1 LLVTV
6 HPATGPGTGA
16 EWWQVAAL
24 AATVW
29 QVAVSAAT
37 AGSRRGP
44 RQRGRN
50 VHVTAQ
56 PTRQLGTDGPR
67 IPVVGLGLMGMSEFY
82 GEGDDAASE
91 QVIDEALDAGVRLLD
106 TADMYGRGHNER
118 LAGRVLARRRG
129 DAVLATKFAI
139 VREGDTR
146 RIDSSPAYLR
156 RAVDA
161 SLQRLGIDR
170 IDLYYMHRWDGV
182 TPIEDTVGAM
192 ADLVAAGKVGQLGL
206 SEISADLLRR
216 ANAVHPI
223 AAAQMEL
230 SLWSQDVLHNG
241 LLDTAREL
249 GTTLVAYSPLGR
261 GFLTGAIAGLDTLAP
276 DDFRRSNPR
285 FADGALDANLPLLAE
300 VRRVAQA
307 HDATS
312 AQVALAWV
320 LAQGDNVV
328 AIPGTKRSKYLR
340 DNIAAAQLRLS
351 DAELTALTGAFDGTA
366 TGERYVPAGMPN
378 QG

>member
-1 LLVTV
+1 
-6 HPATGPGTGA
+6 
-16 EWWQVAAL
+16 
-24 AATVW
+24 
-29 QVAVSAAT
+29 
-37 AGSRRGP
+37 
-44 RQRGRN
+44 
-50 VHVTAQ
+50 VTAQ

-67 IPVVGLGLMGMSEFY
+67 VPVVGLGLMGMSEFY
-82 GEGDDAASE
+82 GQGDDAASE
-91 QVIDEALDAGVRLLD
+91 QVINEALDAGVRLLD

-118 LAGRVLARRRG
+118 LVGRVLAHRRD

-139 VREGDTR
+139 VREGETR
-146 RIDSSPAYLR
+146 RIDSSPAYVR

-192 ADLVAAGKVGQLGL
+192 ADLVAAGKVAQLGL
-206 SEISADLLRR
+206 SEIGPDLLRR

-241 LLDTAREL
+241 LLGTAREL

-285 FADGALDANLPLLAE
+285 FADGALDSNLPLLAE

-328 AIPGTKRSKYLR
+328 AIPGTKRSRYLR
-340 DNIAAAQLRLS
+340 DNIGAAQLRLT
-351 DAELTALTGAFDGTA
+351 DAELAALTGAFDGTA